1 MRLRRIGAEVRSQRY
16 GIAMGAVALLVAAG
30 APAHALEG
38 ATSAATS
45 VAKALKIAKKAD
57 KRSKQALRLAKK
69 PGPQG
74 PKGDTGAPGA
84 QGQQGAQGAQGQ
96 QGAQGP
102 PGSDA
107 QFNGAAAGGSLTG
120 SFPNPSI
127 GPDAVGSDQVATNSL
142 SGADIDEGTVFLGGE
157 LNGALTDASLGLS
170 VVEGGNVAF
179 DSLTGSDIDEATLAH
194 VDAETLDGLDS
205 VTVSYHVTAT
215 NTSTERLIGGLALRP
230 VCIAGAGEDNVKLF
244 ARSTADN
251 SWITAVAKQDSDGS
265 ATTTADDASFNLNDQ
280 IEVQSPGDGGGY
292 LMYRQG
298 LSAVPVSVMYSYNEG
313 ETSCD
318 VMAVALGGG

>member
-1 MRLRRIGAEVRSQRY
+1 MRLSRIGAELRSQRY

-30 APAHALEG
+30 APAYALEG

-45 VAKALKIAKKAD
+45 VAQALKIAKKAD
-57 KRSKQALRLAKK
+57 KRSKQALRLAKQ

-84 QGQQGAQGAQGQ
+84 QGQ
-96 QGAQGP
+96 QGP

-127 GPDAVGSDQVATNSL
+127 GPDAVGSEQVAINSL
-142 SGADIDEGTVFLGGE
+142 SGADIDEGNVFLGGE
-157 LNGALTDASLGLS
+157 LNGALTNASLGLS
-170 VVEGGNVAF
+170 VVEGANVAF
-179 DSLTGSDIDEATLAH
+179 DSLTGSNIDEATLAN

-205 VTVSYHVTAT
+205 RTVSYHVTAT

-244 ARSTADN
+244 ARSTADD

-265 ATTTADDASFNLNDQ
+265 ATTTADDATFNLNDQ

-298 LSAVPVSVMYSYNEG
+298 LSGVPVSVMYSYNEG

>member
-1 MRLRRIGAEVRSQRY
+1 MRLSRIGAELRSQRY

-30 APAHALEG
+30 APAYALEG

-45 VAKALKIAKKAD
+45 VAQALKIAKKAD
-57 KRSKQALRLAKK
+57 KRSKQALRLAKQ

-84 QGQQGAQGAQGQ
+84 QGQ
-96 QGAQGP
+96 QGP

-127 GPDAVGSDQVATNSL
+127 GPDAVRSEQVAFNSL
-142 SGADIDEGTVFLGGE
+142 SGADIDEGNVFLGGE
-157 LNGALTDASLGLS
+157 LNGALTNASLGLS
-170 VVEGGNVAF
+170 VVEGANVAF
-179 DSLTGSDIDEATLAH
+179 DSLTGSNIDEATLAN

-205 VTVSYHVTAT
+205 RTVSYHVTAT

-244 ARSTADN
+244 ARSTADD

-265 ATTTADDASFNLNDQ
+265 ATTTADDATFNLNDQ

-298 LSAVPVSVMYSYNEG
+298 LSGVPVSVMYSYNEG

>member
-1 MRLRRIGAEVRSQRY
+1 
-16 GIAMGAVALLVAAG
+16 MGAVALLVAVG
-30 APAHALEG
+30 APAYALEG

-74 PKGDTGAPGA
+74 PKGDTGSPGA
-84 QGQQGAQGAQGQ
+84 QGQQGAQGA
-96 QGAQGP
+96 

-127 GPDAVGSDQVATNSL
+127 GPDAVGSEQVAINSL
-142 SGADIDEGTVFLGGE
+142 SGADIEEGNVFLGGE
-157 LNGALTDASLGLS
+157 LNGALSNASLGLS
-170 VVEGGNVAF
+170 VVEGVNVAF
-179 DSLTGSDIDEATLAH
+179 DSLTGSNIDEATLAN

-205 VTVSYHVTAT
+205 RTVSYHVTAT

-230 VCIAGAGEDNVKLF
+230 VCIAEAGEDNVKLF

-298 LSAVPVSVMYSYNEG
+298 LSGVPVSVMYSYNEG
-313 ETSCD
+313 EASCD

>member
-1 MRLRRIGAEVRSQRY
+1 MRLRRIGAEMRSQRY

-30 APAHALEG
+30 APAYALEG

-84 QGQQGAQGAQGQ
+84 QGQQGAQG
-96 QGAQGP
+96 P

-127 GPDAVGSDQVATNSL
+127 GPDAVGSEQVAINSL
-142 SGADIDEGTVFLGGE
+142 SGADIDEGNVFL
-157 LNGALTDASLGLS
+157 
-170 VVEGGNVAF
+170 
-179 DSLTGSDIDEATLAH
+179 
-194 VDAETLDGLDS
+194 
-205 VTVSYHVTAT
+205 
-215 NTSTERLIGGLALRP
+215 
-230 VCIAGAGEDNVKLF
+230 
-244 ARSTADN
+244 
-251 SWITAVAKQDSDGS
+251 
-265 ATTTADDASFNLNDQ
+265 
-280 IEVQSPGDGGGY
+280 
-292 LMYRQG
+292 
-298 LSAVPVSVMYSYNEG
+298 
-313 ETSCD
+313 
-318 VMAVALGGG
+318 

>member
-1 MRLRRIGAEVRSQRY
+1 MRLSRIGAELRSQRY

-30 APAHALEG
+30 APAYALEG

-45 VAKALKIAKKAD
+45 VAQALKIAKKAD
-57 KRSKQALRLAKK
+57 KRSKQALRLAKQ

-84 QGQQGAQGAQGQ
+84 QGQQG
-96 QGAQGP
+96 P

-107 QFNGAAAGGSLTG
+107 QFNGAAAGGGLTG

-127 GPDAVGSDQVATNSL
+127 GPDAVGSEQVAINSL
-142 SGADIDEGTVFLGGE
+142 SGADIDEGNVFLGGE
-157 LNGALTDASLGLS
+157 LNGALTNASLGLS
-170 VVEGGNVAF
+170 VVEGVNVAF
-179 DSLTGSDIDEATLAH
+179 DSLTGSDIDEATLAN

-205 VTVSYHVTAT
+205 RTVSYHVTAT

-244 ARSTADN
+244 ARSTADD

-265 ATTTADDASFNLNDQ
+265 ATTTADDATFNLNDQ

-298 LSAVPVSVMYSYNEG
+298 LSGVPVSVMYSYNEG

>member
-1 MRLRRIGAEVRSQRY
+1 MRLSRIGAELRSQRY

-30 APAHALEG
+30 APAYALEG

-45 VAKALKIAKKAD
+45 VAQALKIAQKAD
-57 KRSKQALRLAKK
+57 KRSKQALRLAKQ

-84 QGQQGAQGAQGQ
+84 QGQ
-96 QGAQGP
+96 QGP

-127 GPDAVGSDQVATNSL
+127 GPDAVGSEQVAINSL
-142 SGADIDEGTVFLGGE
+142 SGADIDEGNVFLGGE
-157 LNGALTDASLGLS
+157 LNGALTNASLGLS
-170 VVEGGNVAF
+170 VVEGVNVAF
-179 DSLTGSDIDEATLAH
+179 DSLTGSDIDEATLAN

-205 VTVSYHVTAT
+205 RTVSYHVTAT

-244 ARSTADN
+244 ARSTADD

-265 ATTTADDASFNLNDQ
+265 ATTTADDATFDLNDQ

-298 LSAVPVSVMYSYNEG
+298 LSGVPVSVMYSYNEG

>member
-1 MRLRRIGAEVRSQRY
+1 MRLSRIGAELRSQRY

-30 APAHALEG
+30 APAYALEG

-45 VAKALKIAKKAD
+45 VAQALKIAKKAD
-57 KRSKQALRLAKK
+57 KRSKQALRLAKQ

-84 QGQQGAQGAQGQ
+84 QGQQG
-96 QGAQGP
+96 P

-107 QFNGAAAGGSLTG
+107 QFNGAAAGGGLTG

-127 GPDAVGSDQVATNSL
+127 GPDAVGSEQVAINSL
-142 SGADIDEGTVFLGGE
+142 SGADIDEGNVFLGGE
-157 LNGALTDASLGLS
+157 LNGALTNASLGLS
-170 VVEGGNVAF
+170 VVEGANVAF
-179 DSLTGSDIDEATLAH
+179 DSLTGSDIDEATLAN

-205 VTVSYHVTAT
+205 RTVSYHVTAT

-244 ARSTADN
+244 ARSTADD

-265 ATTTADDASFNLNDQ
+265 ATTTADDATFNLNDQ

-298 LSAVPVSVMYSYNEG
+298 LSGVPVSVMYSYNEG